1 MNNTQRYRDND
12 MNRSISTRNLLIKQF
27 PLVSNKN
34 KSSNNF
40 TSSDSFYSSLGGLVQ
55 IERQQPKNN
64 QTKLTLSNSM
74 KCFYQQANATVPV
87 KRQHFIL
94 NFVPKRKL
102 NFPKPNAQLK
112 PLNPPSNLIDINK
125 TLFSFG
131 KGNNDKDYLFFRTN
145 FILKYAKNSEC
156 LTKLKDELNTVSLD
170 SKDLIT
176 EKMKKIMH

>member
-1 MNNTQRYRDND
+1 
-12 MNRSISTRNLLIKQF
+12 
-27 PLVSNKN
+27 
-34 KSSNNF
+34 
-40 TSSDSFYSSLGGLVQ
+40 
-55 IERQQPKNN
+55 
-64 QTKLTLSNSM
+64 M

-145 FILKYAKNSEC
+145 FILKYAKN
-156 LTKLKDELNTVSLD
+156 
-170 SKDLIT
+170 DLIWFVIDG
-176 EKMKKIMH
+176 KIKDMYHLMQNLAN